1 MTTARR
7 AAAQAARRSSDR
19 KSTARSARDA
29 AVVILSRVDGGEAYA
44 NILLASVLGRAG
56 LSEIDA
62 GLATE
67 LVLGTLRHRARVDW
81 TLAGALRHPLDDLPP
96 RIRAV
101 LRTGAYQLLF
111 MPRIP
116 PHAAVDEAVS
126 LARIHGHAGTVKLAN
141 AVLRRIASEGERIL
155 PAASSIGRISIAHSH
170 PEWLVDRWIR
180 RFGEV
185 ETEALCRANNAPAR
199 PTARLNTLQLH
210 PDEAVR
216 RLLDAGM
223 TVTRTALAEG
233 VYLAGPVSER
243 HRVVAEGLLT
253 MQDLA
258 AMLVTHVLD
267 PQPGETIID
276 GAAAPGGKT
285 THIAERMRDRGRII
299 ACDTHAAK
307 LTRLR
312 HRVARMGIS
321 IVEAHE
327 RDAREIGRVFSRQA
341 DRVLLDAP
349 CTGLGVLRRRPDI
362 KWRVQAGDI
371 TTLAALQLQIIRGAA
386 DAVRPGGVL
395 VYSVCTTEDEEGQ
408 KVVSEFLTEHEEFR
422 LEMPDL
428 PDALRSAVAAPGAAL
443 LLPQR
448 HDTDGFFIARMRRR
462 ADI

>member
-7 AAAQAARRSSDR
+7 AAAQAARPSSE
-19 KSTARSARDA
+19 TGTARDA
-29 AVVILSRVDGGEAYA
+29 AVLILSRVDHGEAYA
-44 NILLASVLGRAG
+44 NILLSSALDRAQ
-56 LSEIDA
+56 LSEADA

-81 TLAGALRHPLDDLPP
+81 TLGGALRTSLDDLPP

-111 MPRIP
+111 MGRIP

-126 LARIHGHAGTVKLAN
+126 LARRHGHAGTAKLTN
-141 AVLRRIASEGERIL
+141 AVLRRIASEGERPL
-155 PAASSIGRISIAHSH
+155 PSGSPAERIAVEYSH
-170 PEWLVDRWIR
+170 PSWLIERWLR
-180 RFGEV
+180 RFGDA
-185 ETEALCRANNAPAR
+185 ETKALCRANNSPAR
-199 PTARLNTLQLH
+199 PTARVNTLKLG

-216 RLLDAGM
+216 RLRDAGM
-223 TVTRTALAEG
+223 TVTRSAVAEG
-233 VYLAGPVSER
+233 LHLAGPVSDR
-243 HRVVAEGLLT
+243 HRLVTEGLVT

-258 AMLVTHVLD
+258 AMLVTHALD
-267 PQPGETIID
+267 PQPGETVID

-299 ACDTHAAK
+299 ACDIHAAK
-307 LTRLR
+307 LERLR

-321 IVEAHE
+321 IVEARE
-327 RDAREIGRVFSRQA
+327 QDARGIGRAFPRQA

-362 KWRVQAGDI
+362 KWRAQAEDV
-371 TTLAALQLQIIRGAA
+371 TALAALQQQILEGAS

-408 KVVSEFLTEHEEFR
+408 KVVEKFLAEHDEFR
-422 LEMPDL
+422 LEVPDL
-428 PDALRSAVAAPGAAL
+428 PDAFESAVAPSGAVL
-443 LLPQR
+443 LLPHR
-448 HDTDGFFIARMRRR
+448 NNTDGFFIARMRRR
-462 ADI
+462 GDN

>member
-1 MTTARR
+1 
-7 AAAQAARRSSDR
+7 
-19 KSTARSARDA
+19 
-29 AVVILSRVDGGEAYA
+29 VLILARVDHGEAYA
-44 NILLASVLGRAG
+44 NLLLGSVLSRAR
-56 LSEIDA
+56 LSEADA

-81 TLAGALRHPLDDLPP
+81 TLAGALRRPLSDLPP

-101 LRTGAYQLLF
+101 LRTGAYQLIFL
-111 MPRIP
+111 PRIP
-116 PHAAVDEAVS
+116 AHAAVDEAVS
-126 LARIHGHAGTVKLAN
+126 LARTLGHVGTAKLAN
-141 AVLRRIASEGERIL
+141 AVLRRIASEGERPL
-155 PAASSIGRISIAHSH
+155 PAGSPAERIAVENSH
-170 PEWLVDRWIR
+170 PGWLIDRWLR
-180 RFGEV
+180 RFGDV

-199 PTARLNTLQLH
+199 PTARVNTLKLQ
-210 PDEAVR
+210 PDEAVE
-216 RLLDAGM
+216 RLHDAGI
-223 TVTRTALAEG
+223 TVTRTAIAEG
-233 VYLAGPVSER
+233 LHLAGPVSDR
-243 HRVVAEGLLT
+243 HRIVMEGLCV

-267 PQPGETIID
+267 PQPGETVID

-299 ACDTHAAK
+299 ACDIHTAK
-307 LTRLR
+307 LERLR
-312 HRVARMGIS
+312 HRVAGMGIS

-327 RDAREIGRVFSRQA
+327 QDARGIGRAFPRQA

-362 KWRVQAGDI
+362 KWRVQAEDV
-371 TTLAALQLQIIRGAA
+371 TALAALQQQIIQGAA

-408 KVVSEFLTEHEEFR
+408 KVVEEFLREHKEFR

-428 PDALRSAVAAPGAAL
+428 PDAFRSAVAASGAAL
-443 LLPQR
+443 LLPHR
-448 HDTDGFFIARMRRR
+448 HGTDGFFIARMRRR